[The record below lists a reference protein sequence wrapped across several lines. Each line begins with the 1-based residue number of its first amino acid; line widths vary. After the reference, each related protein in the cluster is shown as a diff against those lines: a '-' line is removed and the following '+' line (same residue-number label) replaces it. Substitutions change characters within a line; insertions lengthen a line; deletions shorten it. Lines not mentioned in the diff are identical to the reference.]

1 MPAVVP
7 ARDLSP
13 AHEEGTGRDNGPVAR
28 LLGGVGR
35 RTREVF
41 VQVGNMARLLVGMVA
56 EMGDTLSRGRF
67 PIRRSELFAQTDRV
81 GVGSVPLVGMVSL
94 FIGLTM
100 ALLIGAVLRT
110 YGTERLVPTLIA
122 TAFARELGPLMTG
135 IVMAARIGAA
145 FTAELGTMTVSE
157 EVEAV
162 EAMGL
167 GPLRFLVAPRLL
179 AIMFLMPCLV
189 VVSNLMAIA
198 GTYAVSTLFLNI
210 SGGYF
215 FDLVREGLQVS
226 DLLFG
231 SFKSFVFGLIIGLV
245 ACYRGLTVKGGAAG
259 VGAATTNSVVTS
271 VTTVIGVD
279 TLFNVIKQVVFPS

>member
-1 MPAVVP
+1 MSADVSVVKTPPATP
-7 ARDLSP
+7 
-13 AHEEGTGRDNGPVAR
+13 GGPLVR
-28 LLGGVGR
+28 SLGHVGR
-35 RTREVF
+35 GTRGVF
-41 VQVGNMARLLVGMVA
+41 VEVGNMARLLAGMAA
-56 EMGDTLSRGRF
+56 EMGDTMARGRF
-67 PIRRSELFAQTDRV
+67 PIRRGELFAQTDRV

-100 ALLIGAVLRT
+100 SLLIGAVLRT

-157 EVEAV
+157 EVEAI

-179 AIMFLMPCLV
+179 AITLLMPCLV
-189 VVSNLMAIA
+189 VVSNVAAIA
-198 GTYAVSTLFLNI
+198 GAYAISTLFLGI

-215 FDLVREGLQVS
+215 FDLVREGLTVS
-226 DLLFG
+226 DVLFG
-231 SFKSFVFGLIIGLV
+231 SFKALVFGLIIGLV
-245 ACYRGLTVKGGAAG
+245 ACHRGLTVKGGAAG
-259 VGAATTNSVVTS
+259 VGIATTGSVVSS

-279 TLFNVIKQVVFPS
+279 TLFNVVKQVVFPN

>member
-1 MPAVVP
+1 M
-7 ARDLSP
+7 
-13 AHEEGTGRDNGPVAR
+13 
-28 LLGGVGR
+28 
-35 RTREVF
+35 
-41 VQVGNMARLLVGMVA
+41 
-56 EMGDTLSRGRF
+56 
-67 PIRRSELFAQTDRV
+67 
-81 GVGSVPLVGMVSL
+81 
-94 FIGLTM
+94 
-100 ALLIGAVLRT
+100 
-110 YGTERLVPTLIA
+110 PTLIA

-145 FTAELGTMTVSE
+145 FTAELGTMTVAE

-198 GTYAVSTLFLNI
+198 GTYAISTFFLNI

-245 ACYRGLTVKGGAAG
+245 ACHRGLTVKGGAAG
-259 VGAATTNSVVTS
+259 VGIATTNSVVTS